1 LPSLSEKQNDSG
13 SHDKKKRLTCFKKSK
28 IDFLMFDQVHA
39 VKNQL
44 KTYDTIINTIKESTP
59 SELEDVVIV
68 ENLCKSIRKQ
78 IMLF

>member
-28 IDFLMFDQVHA
+28 IDFLMFDQVDA

-44 KTYDTIINTIKESTP
+44 KTHDTIINTI
-59 SELEDVVIV
+59 
-68 ENLCKSIRKQ
+68 
-78 IMLF
+78 